1 LRIDVPPPHH
11 RIAGQRAQ
19 RHSFRRMGSS
29 TPDDR
34 RSSRRNSLPRACSV
48 FIFERST
55 AMTSRISTPT
65 LPFALDALEPHLSR
79 ASVENHFNNHHR
91 RYVDRVNA
99 LIQGTPLEG
108 LTIEEIMQR
117 TAGRKVTQELFNNAA
132 QAFNHAFFWS
142 SIKPAGGGRPTGL
155 IAYEI
160 VSGFGGY
167 DAFATKFRQAAQD
180 LFGSGWIWL
189 VLDKGKVKIVTTKDA
204 QTPGLK
210 GKTPLVALDLWEHSY
225 YPDYGPRRAAYVDAF
240 LNGLI
245 NWDFVNANVARTKL
259 AKAADRFSVVSEPA
273 QAAAAP

>member
-1 LRIDVPPPHH
+1 
-11 RIAGQRAQ
+11 
-19 RHSFRRMGSS
+19 
-29 TPDDR
+29 
-34 RSSRRNSLPRACSV
+34 
-48 FIFERST
+48 
-55 AMTSRISTPT
+55 MTSRIPAPT
-65 LPFALDALEPHLSR
+65 LPFALEALEPHLSR

-108 LTIEEIMQR
+108 LTIEEIMER
-117 TAGRKVTQELFNNAA
+117 TAKRKSTAELFNNAA

-142 SIKPAGGGRPTGL
+142 SIRPAGGGRPTGL
-155 IAYEI
+155 IAHHI
-160 VSGFGGY
+160 ANDFGGY
-167 DAFATKFRQAAQD
+167 DAFAVKFRKAAQG

-189 VLDKGKVKIVTTKDA
+189 VLDKGKVKILTTKDA

-245 NWDFVNANVARTKL
+245 NWDFANANIARTRL
-259 AKAADRFSVVSEPA
+259 NQVADRFAVVSEPAQSEPA
-273 QAAAAP
+273 QAAAPAPAAP